1 MKKLF
6 FGLVM
11 MFLFVANTYS
21 QNIKGT
27 IYGQIVD
34 VNSEMPIPFANI
46 AIIESDLNLGTV
58 SDENGKFRLNNVP
71 VGRYQMQVSFIGY
84 ETLIINDI
92 LVSSIN
98 NQPLKIRLKERA
110 FTMDEVTVRPKQEK
124 EKPLNKMATVSAK
137 QLNMEE
143 ANRFAGGLDDP
154 ARLVTS
160 FAGVATGTG
169 DNNAFSVR
177 GNSPKGLLWRIEG
190 VPVPNPNHF
199 AEVTGFGGGGITAL
213 SSHTVGNSDF
223 FMGAFP
229 AEYGNALSSVFD
241 LTIRNGNSSEH
252 HHAFQVGAWGLD
264 VASEGPL
271 SKKSNSSYLFNYRYS
286 TLGLLGLD
294 LKYQDLS
301 YKFNFPT
308 KKAGTFSL
316 WGLGL
321 IDAMGSEPDE
331 EDKENWKYYDDI
343 STEDIE
349 LSTGIGGLTHRIRV
363 GKNGFLKSTATISY
377 SHTFSENSQLDTTF
391 TNDYPIDKVKYS
403 SLDYRFSS
411 TLNYKFGSK
420 HTNQTGFLVT
430 NMNYDFDMQFAN
442 GFGDPLSTFANDN
455 GTSNMVEAFTQ
466 SSFSLGR
473 LQINPGVHLLYFA
486 LNQELSLEP
495 RLGMDFNINDRNTLS
510 LGYGL
515 HSQVE
520 KLSYYLADITV
531 NGITS
536 QRNKDLVLTKSHHIV
551 LAYDR
556 MFGEYTHL
564 RIDPY
569 YQYLYD
575 VPVIE
580 GSYYSMLNLNDEFFI
595 DQQLTNKG
603 KGENMGVDLTFER
616 FMHNG
621 YYYILTTSVF
631 DSKYTD
637 GKGIER
643 STRFNRQLIGN
654 FLIGKEWKIK
664 DKNLLTANIKYTY
677 LGGDWTHPLDEAA
690 SLEAKEAI
698 DDYAKAYTVQNPTSH
713 LVSFT
718 ATYRVNKKKHSSLWS
733 FQLLNLA
740 GAKEYYGYHYN
751 FVDHTIDPFTDVII
765 LPNLSYKIEF

>member
-1 MKKLF
+1 MKKIF
-6 FGLVM
+6 FGLVI
-11 MFLFVANTYS
+11 LFSVLSNSFS
-21 QNIKGT
+21 QDIKGT
-27 IYGQIVD
+27 IQGEIVD
-34 VNSEMPIPFANI
+34 INSESAIPFANI
-46 AIIESDLNLGTV
+46 AIVESDINIGTV
-58 SDENGKFRLNNVP
+58 SDKNGKFQLNNIP
-71 VGRYQMQVSFIGY
+71 VGRYQIQVSYIGY
-84 ETLIINDI
+84 ETLVLNDI

-98 NQPLKIRLKERA
+98 NQSLKIRLKE
-110 FTMDEVTVRPKQEK
+110 TSYSMDEVTVRPKQEK

-169 DNNAFSVR
+169 DNNSFSVR

-213 SSHTVGNSDF
+213 SSHTIGNSDF

-241 LTIRNGNSSEH
+241 LTIRNGNNSEH
-252 HHAFQVGAWGLD
+252 HHALQVGAWGLD
-264 VASEGPL
+264 AASEGPF

-301 YKFNFPT
+301 FKLNFPT

-321 IDAMGSEPDE
+321 IDAMGSEPDK
-331 EDKENWKYYDDI
+331 EDKKNWKYYDDI
-343 STEDIE
+343 STEDVE

-363 GKNGFLKSTATISY
+363 DKNGFLKSTATISY

-391 TNDYPIDKVKYS
+391 TNDYPIDKINYS

-420 HTNQTGFLVT
+420 HTNQTGILLT
-430 NMNYDFDMQFAN
+430 NMNYDFDMQYAN
-442 GFGDPLSTFANDN
+442 DFDGPLSTFANDN
-455 GTSNMVEAFTQ
+455 GTSNMVEAYTQ

-473 LQINPGVHLLYFA
+473 LQINPGVHLMYFA
-486 LNQELSLEP
+486 LNEELSIEP
-495 RLGMDFNINDRNTLS
+495 RLGMDFAINDRNTLS

-520 KLSYYLADITV
+520 KLSYYLADITLD
-531 NGITS
+531 GTTS
-536 QRNKDLVLTKSHHIV
+536 QLNKDLGLTKSHHIV
-551 LAYDR
+551 FAYDR
-556 MFGEYTHL
+556 MFGEYIHL
-564 RIDPY
+564 RIEPY
-569 YQYLYD
+569 YQYLFN
-575 VPVIE
+575 VPVIND
-580 GSYYSMLNLNDEFFI
+580 SYFSMLNLNDEFFI
-595 DQQLTNKG
+595 DEQLTNEGKG
-603 KGENMGVDLTFER
+603 KNMGIDLTFER
-616 FMHNG
+616 FMHRG
-621 YYYILTTSVF
+621 YYYVLTASAF
-631 DSKYTD
+631 DSKYTN

-643 STRFNRQLIGN
+643 STRFNRQFIGN
-654 FLIGKEWKIK
+654 FLIGKEWKVK

-677 LGGDWTHPLDEAA
+677 LGGDWTHPVDEAA
-690 SLEAKEAI
+690 SLGAKEVI
-698 DDYAKAYTVQNPTSH
+698 DDYSKAYTVQNPTSH
-713 LVSFT
+713 IVSFT

-733 FQLLNLA
+733 LQLLNLA

-751 FVDHTIDPFTDVII
+751 FVDHSIDRFTDVII
-765 LPNLSYKIEF
+765 LPNISYKIEF